1 MTRSASPVKYI
12 SLISLLSVKYIYVPY
27 QSILNIYGKIEDSRI
42 FLDSKLKRCVCDLE
56 ILESI

>member
-1 MTRSASPVKYI
+1 MTRSASP
-12 SLISLLSVKYIYVPY
+12 LQWNTSLLSVKYIYVQH
-27 QSILNIYGKIEDSRI
+27 QSILNIYGQIEDSRI